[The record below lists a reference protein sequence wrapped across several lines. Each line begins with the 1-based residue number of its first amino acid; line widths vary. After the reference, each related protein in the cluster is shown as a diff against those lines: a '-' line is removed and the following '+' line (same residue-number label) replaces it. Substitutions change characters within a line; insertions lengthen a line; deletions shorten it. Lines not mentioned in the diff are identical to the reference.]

1 MPPTSS
7 KLTSIRVIYLV
18 IKNRDILQF
27 AEEEKEAIKMIFGNA
42 VNLLSEEDRRLP
54 QIKGVLPYLLR
65 GIGIH
70 HSGQLPI
77 MKEIV
82 EILFGEGLIKV
93 RKPF

>member
-1 MPPTSS
+1 
-7 KLTSIRVIYLV
+7 
-18 IKNRDILQF
+18 
-27 AEEEKEAIKMIFGNA
+27 
-42 VNLLSEEDRRLP
+42 LSDEDRDLP
-54 QIKGVLPYLLR
+54 QIKNVLPYLLR

-93 RKPF
+93 NFVVNLTCEANIKTI

>member
-1 MPPTSS
+1 MQF
-7 KLTSIRVIYLV
+7 IFIEAE
-18 IKNRDILQF
+18 KN
-27 AEEEKEAIKMIFGNA
+27 AIKIIFENA
-42 VNLLSEEDRRLP
+42 IDLLSDDDRNLP

-70 HSGQLPI
+70 HSGLLPI

-93 RKPF
+93 SKVLFIINFLFKFLDAFCY

>member
-1 MPPTSS
+1 
-7 KLTSIRVIYLV
+7 
-18 IKNRDILQF
+18 
-27 AEEEKEAIKMIFGNA
+27 
-42 VNLLSEEDRRLP
+42 LP
-54 QIKGVLPYLLR
+54 QIKNVLPYLLR

-93 RKPF
+93 LCNYF